1 MSALRIFTSF
11 MQLRKLSLFFKTLIS
26 LKPEFLTNVPQAK
39 CFIIGLIIHLKTLP
53 KCWKRKESKKIG
65 FRGQKAQPIKEP
77 INQLPSSRQGPVK
90 DAPKTF
96 SLSLPVAFS
105 SQSRSD
111 RGLVEATVTCHS
123 LNVLTA
129 NEPVDPQLDR
139 SRLPFAV
146 FDSRAQKP
154 IN

>member
-1 MSALRIFTSF
+1 MLEKKGIEKYRFS
-11 MQLRKLSLFFKTLIS
+11 
-26 LKPEFLTNVPQAK
+26 
-39 CFIIGLIIHLKTLP
+39 GP
-53 KCWKRKESKKIG
+53 KGSTD
-65 FRGQKAQPIKEP
+65 RGYGQPAQPIKEP

-129 NEPVDPQLDR
+129 NEPVDP
-139 SRLPFAV
+139 
-146 FDSRAQKP
+146 
-154 IN
+154 